1 MSSAAPAPVQKALYQ
16 KLTGISP
23 IIGLEICHL
32 ASIDGDRSAN
42 ELSPAELTHLYHMF
56 DLLME
61 DVKNG
66 RFTPNIIYRGE
77 EPVEFASVPLTCY
90 DSAGIRPNPLIHQPP
105 VRLYYSRRAL

>member
-1 MSSAAPAPVQKALYQ
+1 MSSAAPGSGSEGLYQ

-23 IIGLEICHL
+23 IIGTEICHL

-61 DVKNG
+61 DVKTAGLRRTSSTAVRSRWN
-66 RFTPNIIYRGE
+66 FLPYR
-77 EPVEFASVPLTCY
+77 
-90 DSAGIRPNPLIHQPP
+90 
-105 VRLYYSRRAL
+105 